1 MSKENMNQNTGEKLL
16 SVNNIRVNYIT
27 KDEKVEAVNGVSF
40 ELNKGQTIGLVG
52 ETGAGKT
59 TIARTILRIL
69 PTPPAKVLEGE
80 VIFEGKNIYQIPEEE
95 MRKIRGDKISMVFQ
109 DPMTAL
115 NPVKRVGWQ
124 VAEAIRYHQN
134 VSKKEANEKAI
145 EMFKLVG
152 ISPDRFREYPHQ
164 FSGGMKQR
172 VVIAIALACNPD
184 LLIADE
190 PTSALD
196 VTIQAQVLEM
206 ISDLQKK
213 QGTAMILI
221 THDFGIV
228 AKCCDTVAVVYAGE
242 IVEYGT
248 LEQIFEEP
256 QHPYTQGL
264 FDAIPKMTTDVDR
277 LSPIFGTP
285 PDPTNL
291 PKGCKFAPRCP
302 YATEACNEPVSVHTM
317 ENGHQYRCIRKP
329 NAGKES

>member
-1 MSKENMNQNTGEKLL
+1 
-16 SVNNIRVNYIT
+16 
-27 KDEKVEAVNGVSF
+27 
-40 ELNKGQTIGLVG
+40 
-52 ETGAGKT
+52 
-59 TIARTILRIL
+59 
-69 PTPPAKVLEGE
+69 
-80 VIFEGKNIYQIPEEE
+80 
-95 MRKIRGDKISMVFQ
+95 
-109 DPMTAL
+109 
-115 NPVKRVGWQ
+115 
-124 VAEAIRYHQN
+124 
-134 VSKKEANEKAI
+134 
-145 EMFKLVG
+145 
-152 ISPDRFREYPHQ
+152 
-164 FSGGMKQR
+164 MKQR

-248 LEQIFEEP
+248 LAQIFEEP
-256 QHPYTQGL
+256 QHPYTRGL

-277 LSPIFGTP
+277 LSPIFGAP

-302 YATEACNEPVSVHTM
+302 YATEECNQPVAVQTM
-317 ENGHQYRCIRKP
+317 ENGHQYRCLRKP
-329 NAGKES
+329 EVKE